1 MLLHYEILDF
11 ASFMMATEKERQVRE
26 DLVERISSIIG
37 SLWAE
42 AEVRVFG
49 SFATNL
55 YLPTSDIDVCVLN
68 TPEGGSPRELHEVA
82 DALRGEKGLVRKIEV
97 IEKAFVP
104 LVKLV
109 DRASDV
115 KCDISFG
122 RNNGPSNVLLIRQ
135 YLEDFPSLMPLI
147 LVVKC
152 FMHQRMLNEVYR
164 GGIGSYALL
173 LLVVSHLQHYRT
185 NFKHRMGNGRTMP
198 NLGSVLIDFFILY
211 GSKFNYVYSGIRI
224 KNNGNYYS
232 KKRKFITDSAQPMLL
247 SIEDPQDEENEI
259 AKNSFNLRS
268 IRKAFA
274 HAQQQ
279 LTMWR
284 HGNSISVTP
293 LSCIL
298 PVDSSFH
305 ERGDLLRRCRAVQ
318 DFPVLNRTLPPLHY
332 GQTSSEG
339 SQPKRSRQ
347 EHRRLLAEASSR
359 RSKSRKHRSAGI
371 SKKELRR
378 REKKQERRNDRRMA
392 KQRGRE
398 L

>member
-1 MLLHYEILDF
+1 MQAGTH
-11 ASFMMATEKERQVRE
+11 
-26 DLVERISSIIG
+26 
-37 SLWAE
+37 
-42 AEVRVFG
+42 
-49 SFATNL
+49 
-55 YLPTSDIDVCVLN
+55 
-68 TPEGGSPRELHEVA
+68 
-82 DALRGEKGLVRKIEV
+82 RGAQLFTCGQV

-198 NLGSVLIDFFILY
+198 NLGSVLIDFFTLY

-268 IRKAFA
+268 
-274 HAQQQ
+274 
-279 LTMWR
+279 
-284 HGNSISVTP
+284 V
-293 LSCIL
+293 
-298 PVDSSFH
+298 
-305 ERGDLLRRCRAVQ
+305 
-318 DFPVLNRTLPPLHY
+318 
-332 GQTSSEG
+332 
-339 SQPKRSRQ
+339 
-347 EHRRLLAEASSR
+347 
-359 RSKSRKHRSAGI
+359 
-371 SKKELRR
+371 
-378 REKKQERRNDRRMA
+378 
-392 KQRGRE
+392 
-398 L
+398 